1 MYRIRFAISMG
12 KTKDIGVKQSLPDK
26 QPMFAPNAD
35 GLDQVKYPFDRMNP
49 YRENV
54 KLSKI
59 MH

>member
-1 MYRIRFAISMG
+1 MG